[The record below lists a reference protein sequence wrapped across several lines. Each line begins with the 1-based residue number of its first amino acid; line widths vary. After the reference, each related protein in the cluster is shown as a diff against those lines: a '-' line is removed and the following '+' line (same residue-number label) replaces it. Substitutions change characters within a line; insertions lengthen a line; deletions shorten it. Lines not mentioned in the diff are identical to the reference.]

1 MDEFKTFLEALFN
14 SQHYSYGWIVLA
26 ALAILPAIVSA
37 NLIQHDLSML
47 ISGKSKL
54 NQLTKPLLFN
64 ITVLLVCISVMA
76 YAFYLYIWI

>member
-1 MDEFKTFLEALFN
+1 MDTIKTFLEALFN
-14 SQHYSYGWIVLA
+14 SSHYSYGWIVLA
-26 ALAILPAIVSA
+26 ALAVLPAIVSA

-54 NQLTKPLLFN
+54 NQLAKPLLFN
-64 ITVLLVCISVMA
+64 ITVLLVCICVMA